1 MSQLHAVPTAVT
13 DLEIG
18 MFVTALDRPW
28 IETPFLV
35 EGFYITS
42 QADIDEV
49 EKHCRFVYVD
59 VYRSRLGAGRRNS
72 RVVGG
77 AGFKAAT
84 IAPPHEPAL
93 ETIKFRPRSA
103 RAMRQSGRLS
113 TRLSGVKAA
122 AGPARIAHG
131 AGGVGNDRRTARCQ
145 S

>member
-49 EKHCRFVYVD
+49 EKYCRFVYVD
-59 VYRSRLGAGRRNS
+59 VYRCRLGAGRRNS
-72 RVVGG
+72 RVVG
-77 AGFKAAT
+77 AACLLYT
-84 IAPPHEPAL
+84 
-93 ETIKFRPRSA
+93 S
-103 RAMRQSGRLS
+103 
-113 TRLSGVKAA
+113 
-122 AGPARIAHG
+122 
-131 AGGVGNDRRTARCQ
+131 RCV
-145 S
+145 